1 MDPSSMDPSSMAQA
15 TSALPLA
22 WFGLFAEAVPAP
34 AVCSSG
40 AASSSLGPTGH
51 PPWECEVDASAHA
64 LAIVVIRGTIAD
76 GHAYLVN
83 YTTRFRR
90 PWSSDESAFQL
101 YRRLLVSYTSG
112 YHAFFETDEWAV
124 ACGSP
129 ELFFEQCGTSLVT
142 RPMKGTTP
150 RGRWAEEDIRRAE
163 ELRASAKERA
173 ENVMVVDLLRND
185 LGRIAVPGSVAV
197 PSLWQLE
204 QHPALW
210 QLTSTVTA
218 TAREGVGLAEI
229 FGALFPCASVTGAP
243 KVSAMSVI
251 ADIEASPRGVYCGAV
266 GFLAPPGDHCR
277 SGSGVDRSVCRCHPD
292 GGGGQGLGVG
302 GVRLRRWDHLGLV
315 RRARVGGSALE
326 SPGAR
331 RPSRTLIER
340 RRGFDRDDGLRTGH
354 GGRRSAPP
362 RRPRGPADCLGAVL
376 RPGCPAWGG
385 RPGR

>member
-1 MDPSSMDPSSMAQA
+1 VDRAAPVRSPLETMTRCRIDHTAIGAGGSIELCRPVGQVETRLISDVAAVLSEADAAARRGRYVAGFVAYEAAPAFDAAFRVNTSSPMASSPMAPSSMAPSPVASSSVASSSMEQR
-15 TSALPLA
+15 TSAVPLA

-34 AVCSSG
+34 VVCSSG
-40 AASSSLGPTGH
+40 AASSRLGATGH
-51 PPWECEVDASAHA
+51 PPWECEVDANAHA
-64 LAIVVIRGTIAD
+64 SAIGVIRGTIAD

-90 PWSSDESAFQL
+90 PWSSGESAFEL
-101 YRRLLVSYTSG
+101 YCRLLVSYTSG
-112 YHAFFETDEWAV
+112 YHAFFETDQWAV

-163 ELRASAKERA
+163 ELRASPKERA

-218 TAREGVGLAEI
+218 SAREGVGL
-229 FGALFPCASVTGAP
+229 T
-243 KVSAMSVI
+243 
-251 ADIEASPRGVYCGAV
+251 
-266 GFLAPPGDHCR
+266 
-277 SGSGVDRSVCRCHPD
+277 
-292 GGGGQGLGVG
+292 
-302 GVRLRRWDHLGLV
+302 
-315 RRARVGGSALE
+315 
-326 SPGAR
+326 
-331 RPSRTLIER
+331 
-340 RRGFDRDDGLRTGH
+340 
-354 GGRRSAPP
+354 
-362 RRPRGPADCLGAVL
+362 
-376 RPGCPAWGG
+376 
-385 RPGR
+385 